1 MKIKITINGTSRM
14 LERVNP
20 GDKVLWTI
28 DGHSIDADAIEVS
41 PGNFS
46 VLIDG
51 ESIEVRVEES
61 NSNLRVIANGKEYV
75 AAIVN
80 PRSLQKKH
88 LGAGEIEG
96 RQAVAA
102 PMAGKIIRMLVRVGD
117 EVQLGQGLL
126 IVEAMKMQNEI
137 RSPKSGKVERLA
149 VLEGQA
155 VNPGDTVA
163 VII

>member
-1 MKIKITINGTSRM
+1 MKIKITLDGIPRI
-14 LERVNP
+14 LERVNL

-28 DGHSIDADAIEVS
+28 DSQSVEADVVEIS
-41 PGNFS
+41 SGNFS

-51 ESIEVRVEES
+51 ESIEARVEVN
-61 NSNLRVIANGKEYV
+61 NSNLRVIANGKEY
-75 AAIVN
+75 AAQIEN
-80 PRSLQKKH
+80 PRSLRKKH

-96 RQAVAA
+96 RQAIAA
-102 PMAGKIIRMLVRVGD
+102 PMAGKIVRVLVHAGD

-149 VLEGQA
+149 VIEGQA